1 MYQSTQ
7 AQSGVFNF
15 KDFNIQPPIE
25 CYKACR
31 GCASE
36 KSVVYVAFSP
46 RPIKIRLN
54 SNSKTIEIQPY
65 GQEKAFRHQG
75 EKSFTTIIKKF
86 ETTIY

>member
-36 KSVVYVAFSP
+36 KSVGSMWH
-46 RPIKIRLN
+46 
-54 SNSKTIEIQPY
+54 
-65 GQEKAFRHQG
+65 FRQDQL
-75 EKSFTTIIKKF
+75 K
-86 ETTIY
+86 